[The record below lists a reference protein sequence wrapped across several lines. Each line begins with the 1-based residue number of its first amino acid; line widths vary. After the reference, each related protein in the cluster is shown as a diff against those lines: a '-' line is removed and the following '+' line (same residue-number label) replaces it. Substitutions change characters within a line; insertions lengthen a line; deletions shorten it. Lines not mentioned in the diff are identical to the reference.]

1 MAQIVLTDASVE
13 VNSVDLSDHVT
24 QVVLNYEVDA
34 VEVTAMSDGA
44 HKFTGGLTN
53 VSATIDFQQDF
64 DAASVD
70 ATIEP
75 LVGTTTTVIIKP
87 TSSAVG
93 ATNPSYTLTGTYVAS
108 HTPLNAS
115 VGDLS
120 TTSVEF
126 QGGTL
131 ARATT

>member
-1 MAQIVLTDASVE
+1 VAQIVLTDASVT

-53 VSATIDFQQDF
+53 VSATVDFQQDF
-64 DAASVD
+64 AASSVD

-75 LVGTTTTVIIKP
+75 LVGTTTTVVIKP
-87 TSSAVG
+87 TSSAV
-93 ATNPSYTLTGTYVAS
+93 AADNPSYTLTGTYVAS

-126 QGGTL
+126 QGGSL
-131 ARATT
+131 ARATS

>member
-1 MAQIVLTDASVE
+1 MAQIVLTDASVT

-53 VSATIDFQQDF
+53 VSATVDFQQDF

-75 LVGTTTTVIIKP
+75 LVGTTTTVVIKP
-87 TSSAVG
+87 TTSAV
-93 ATNPSYTLTGTYVAS
+93 AADNPSYTLTGTYVAS

-131 ARATT
+131 ARATS

>member
-1 MAQIVLTDASVE
+1 MAQIVLTDASVT

-53 VSATIDFQQDF
+53 VSATVDFQQDF
-64 DAASVD
+64 TAASVD

-75 LVGTTTTVIIKP
+75 LVGTVTTVVIKP

-93 ATNPSYTLTGTYVAS
+93 TDNPSYTLTGTYVAS

-131 ARATT
+131 ARATS

>member
-1 MAQIVLTDASVE
+1 MSQIVLTDASVT

-53 VSATIDFQQDF
+53 VSATVDFQQDF
-64 DAASVD
+64 AAASVD

-75 LVGTTTTVIIKP
+75 LVGTTTTVVIKP

-126 QGGTL
+126 QGGSL
-131 ARATT
+131 GQATS

>member
-1 MAQIVLTDASVE
+1 VAQIVLTDASVE

-64 DAASVD
+64 AAASVD

-93 ATNPSYTLTGTYVAS
+93 TDNPSYTLTGTYVAS

>member
-87 TSSAVG
+87 TSAAVG
-93 ATNPSYTLTGTYVAS
+93 ATNPSYTLTDTYVAS

>member
-1 MAQIVLTDASVE
+1 VAQIVLTDASVT

-53 VSATIDFQQDF
+53 VSATVDFQQDF

-75 LVGTTTTVIIKP
+75 LVGTTTTVVIKP

-93 ATNPSYTLTGTYVAS
+93 ADNPSYTLTGTYVAS

-126 QGGTL
+126 QGETL
-131 ARATT
+131 ARATS

>member
-1 MAQIVLTDASVE
+1 VAQIVLTDASVE

-24 QVVLNYEVDA
+24 QVVLNLEVDP

>member
-1 MAQIVLTDASVE
+1 VAQIVLTDASVT

-53 VSATIDFQQDF
+53 VSATVDFQQDF
-64 DAASVD
+64 TAASVD

-75 LVGTTTTVIIKP
+75 LVGTVTTVVIKP

-93 ATNPSYTLTGTYVAS
+93 TDNPSYTLTGTYVAS

-131 ARATT
+131 ARATS

>member
-1 MAQIVLTDASVE
+1 MTQIVLTDASVE

>member
-1 MAQIVLTDASVE
+1 MSQIVLTDASVE

-87 TSSAVG
+87 TSAAVG
-93 ATNPSYTLTGTYVAS
+93 ATNPSYTLTDTYVAS

>member
-1 MAQIVLTDASVE
+1 MSQIVLTDASVE

-53 VSATIDFQQDF
+53 VSATVDFQQDF
-64 DAASVD
+64 TAASVD

-75 LVGTTTTVIIKP
+75 LVGTVTTVVIKP

-93 ATNPSYTLTGTYVAS
+93 TDNPSYTLTGTYVAS

>member
-1 MAQIVLTDASVE
+1 MSQIVLTDASVE

-24 QVVLNYEVDA
+24 QVVLNYEVDG

-75 LVGTTTTVIIKP
+75 LVGTTTTLIIKP
-87 TSSAVG
+87 TSAAVG
-93 ATNPSYTLTGTYVAS
+93 ATKPSYTLTDTYVAS

>member
-64 DAASVD
+64 EAASVD

-75 LVGTTTTVIIKP
+75 LVGSTTTVIIKP

>member
-1 MAQIVLTDASVE
+1 VSQIVLTDASVE

-87 TSSAVG
+87 TSAAVG
-93 ATNPSYTLTGTYVAS
+93 ATNPSYTLTDTYVAS

>member
-1 MAQIVLTDASVE
+1 VAQIVLTDASVT

-53 VSATIDFQQDF
+53 VSATVDFQQDF

-75 LVGTTTTVIIKP
+75 LVGTTTTVVIKP
-87 TSSAVG
+87 TSGAV
-93 ATNPSYTLTGTYVAS
+93 ATDNPSYTLTGTYVAS

-131 ARATT
+131 ARATS

>member
-1 MAQIVLTDASVE
+1 MAQIVLTDASVT

-53 VSATIDFQQDF
+53 VSATVDFQQDF
-64 DAASVD
+64 AASSVD

-75 LVGTTTTVIIKP
+75 LVGTTTTVVIKP
-87 TSSAVG
+87 TSSAV
-93 ATNPSYTLTGTYVAS
+93 AADNPSYTLTGTYVAS

-126 QGGTL
+126 QGGSL
-131 ARATT
+131 ARATS

>member
-1 MAQIVLTDASVE
+1 MSQIVLTDASVT

-24 QVVLNYEVDA
+24 QCVLNYEVDA
-34 VEVTAMSDGA
+34 VEVTAMSDQA

-64 DAASVD
+64 AAASVD

-75 LVGTTTTVIIKP
+75 LVGTTTTVVIKP
-87 TSSAVG
+87 TSGAV
-93 ATNPSYTLTGTYVAS
+93 AADNPSYTLSGTYVAS
-108 HTPLNAS
+108 HTPLNAA

-120 TTSVEF
+120 TSSVEF

-131 ARATT
+131 ARATS